1 METERPVKNRSL
13 HSCSSAGQKN
23 CLHNDTL
30 LEIEFETRESR
41 SAEILGETLFKTLSD
56 MNDETLGEMLHDTL
70 AKVGDQS
77 NC

>member
-1 METERPVKNRSL
+1 METERPVKNRNL
-13 HSCSSAGQKN
+13 HSCSSAGRKH
-23 CLHNDTL
+23 CLHTDML

-56 MNDETLGEMLHDTL
+56 MNAETLGEMLHDTL
-70 AKVGDQS
+70 AKVGGQS